1 LFVNFFYFSCKLG
14 KPMLLTDEIH
24 YKEESFNIIGSAM
37 EVHKEMGNGFLE
49 AVYQEAFCMELSERF
64 IPHRKQVE
72 LDIYYKEIQLKKKY
86 YADLICYNK
95 IIIELKAVDRLRPEH
110 HSQVLNY
117 LKATNFKLGILINFG
132 AKSLEYK
139 RFVK

>member
-1 LFVNFFYFSCKLG
+1 MLANFFYFAYKLE
-14 KPMLLTDEIH
+14 KPMLLTDEIQ
-24 YKEESFNIIGSAM
+24 YKEESFHIIGSAM
-37 EVHKEMGNGFLE
+37 EVHKELGNGFLE
-49 AVYQEAFCMELSERF
+49 AVYEEAFCMELAERL

-72 LDIYYKEIQLKKKY
+72 LNIYYKEIELKKKY

-95 IIIELKAVDRLRPEH
+95 IIIELKAVERLRPEH